1 MKKGILCIL
10 LSLLMLAP
18 MFASCSQEADLTGT
32 EASIYTL
39 YTIVDEKTTPE
50 AINQV
55 ELALNRIL
63 FYRLHVILN
72 LEMVTEEEYDKLISA
87 KFQEMEEYQAAKKN
101 NTLSLSES
109 SDGTDTS
116 KEIMTGDRILDIL
129 EEGKDVPMD
138 EPRLDIFLVR
148 GYDKYYELASQGKLT
163 ALDEKLE
170 NEAKQL
176 KSYIHSTLFTGAK
189 VDNKTYG
196 IPVNNAIGEYT
207 YLAFDAELLEK
218 YSVDPN
224 TIRSLEDLQ
233 GYLETI
239 KANEPNVVPLKNTMA
254 STDIQFL
261 ANEGF
266 PALVSNKTVYDAY
279 KNNKLKNYFSMIARY
294 KALGYLADANE
305 DEKADDKTRYAVR
318 IEKGTTDEITKRL
331 EGTGYKYDY
340 SLYSVPVATNETAID
355 NIFCVSKYV
364 VSNELTDVM
373 KIITAINTDAQL
385 MNLLTYGVENEH
397 YVLNDDDQVERTDD
411 CDYFINPDYV
421 GNRFITYT
429 VKGENPNKWLD
440 ATNQNKEAIVS
451 PSLGFTSSPKK
462 FYYTTEIEVDDPNN
476 PDKKITTTVR
486 KEISEPDYYAVINS
500 VVDKY
505 YPSLM
510 AGTAVNFDYNSL
522 YSNAK
527 SEVEKQITDE
537 LNNHYVENVLKPMF
551 ANKVRDSVIAS
562 KSEQLKKDAEES
574 TYEECYNNVLNSLI
588 TELTEKFTFENPL
601 ATENEIAQM
610 VDDTMTDEYIDE
622 SFDKYYPEEAFNE
635 LVNSVYESLIE
646 IEISDA
652 VEKIIG
658 TSEYNKEYSKLVG
671 SDKYQKDL
679 NDRIKYDAPAKILAK
694 VDEKISEEIGTYT
707 EKMYEDINKAL
718 ESSVND
724 FIKENKELLALDE
737 ETILLQIGYLVEKE
751 VEVEVETDT
760 ETSEGETEEPKTEI
774 IREPKYETWYEF
786 VFEDKVKAVYYKIF
800 GEPT

>member
-72 LEMVTEEEYDKLISA
+72 LEMVTEAEYDKLISD
-87 KFQEMEEYQAAKKN
+87 KFEEMEEYQAAKKN
-101 NTLSLSES
+101 NSATLSES
-109 SDGTDTS
+109 SDGSETS
-116 KEIMTGDRILDIL
+116 EEILTGDRILDIL
-129 EEGKDVPMD
+129 DEGKDIPMD

-207 YLAFDAELLEK
+207 YLAFDAELLDK
-218 YSVDPN
+218 YSIDPK

-239 KANEPNVVPLKNTMA
+239 KANESNVVPLKNTMA

-266 PALVSNKTVYDAY
+266 TALVSNKTVYDSY

-294 KALGYLADANE
+294 KALGYLADSTAE
-305 DEKADDKTRYAVR
+305 DKEDDKTRYAVR
-318 IEKGTTDEITKRL
+318 IETGTVDEIEKRL

-373 KIITAINTDAQL
+373 KIITAINTDPQL
-385 MNLLTYGVENEH
+385 MNLLTYGIENEH
-397 YVLNDDDQVERTDD
+397 YTLNDDNQVERTDD

-429 VKGENPNKWLD
+429 LKGENPNKWLD

-462 FYYTTEIEVDDPNN
+462 FYYTTEIEVEDPDN
-476 PDKKITTTVR
+476 PDEKITTTVR
-486 KEISEPDYYAVINS
+486 KEVIEPDYFAIINS

-505 YPSLM
+505 YPTLM
-510 AGTAVNFDYNSL
+510 AGTAVTFDYNAL
-522 YSNAK
+522 YKAASD
-527 SEVEKQITDE
+527 EIEGQITEE
-537 LNNHYVENVLKPMF
+537 LNNHYVENVLKPTF

-562 KSEQLKKDAEES
+562 KSEALKKDAEES
-574 TYEECYNNVLNSLI
+574 TYEECYSSVEGSLI

-601 ATENEIAQM
+601 ATDNEIAQM
-610 VDDTMTDEYIDE
+610 VDDAMTPEYVE
-622 SFDKYYPEEAFNE
+622 ENFDKYFPEEDFKE

-646 IEISDA
+646 SEVVSE
-652 VEKIIG
+652 VEKIMQ
-658 TSEYNKEYSKLVG
+658 TSEYEREYSKLIN
-671 SDKYQKDL
+671 SDRYQKDL
-679 NDRIKYDAPAKILAK
+679 SDRIKYDAPAKIIAK
-694 VDEKISEEIGTYT
+694 VDEKISEEITTYT
-707 EKMYEDINKAL
+707 DKMYDEINAVL
-718 ESSVND
+718 ETSVNE
-724 FIKENKELLALDE
+724 FIAENKELLGLTE
-737 ETILLQIGYLVEKE
+737 EEILLQIGYLVETE
-751 VEVEVETDT
+751 VTVESDT
-760 ETSEGETEEPKTEI
+760 EASEGETDEEPKTEI

>member
-55 ELALNRIL
+55 ELALNRII

-72 LEMVTEEEYDKLISA
+72 LEMVTEAEYDKLISD
-87 KFQEMEEYQAAKKN
+87 KFEEMEEYQAAKKN
-101 NTLSLSES
+101 NSLTLSES
-109 SDGTDTS
+109 SDGSETS
-116 KEIMTGDRILDIL
+116 KDILTGDRILDIL
-129 EEGKDVPMD
+129 AEGKDIPMD

-266 PALVSNKTVYDAY
+266 PALVSEKNVLDAY

-294 KALGYLADANE
+294 KALGYLADVNANDKE
-305 DEKADDKTRYAVR
+305 EDKTRYAVR
-318 IEKGTTDEITKRL
+318 IETGTTEEIGKRL
-331 EGTGYKYDY
+331 EGTGYEYDY

-373 KIITAINTDAQL
+373 KIVTAINTDPQL
-385 MNLLTYGVENEH
+385 MNLLTYGIENEH
-397 YVLNDDDQVERTDD
+397 YTLNDDNQVERTDD

-429 VKGENPNKWLD
+429 LKGENPNKWLD

-462 FYYTTEIEVDDPNN
+462 FYYTTEIEVEDPDDPN
-476 PDKKITTTVR
+476 KKITTTVR
-486 KEISEPDYYAVINS
+486 KEVIEPDYFAIINN

-510 AGTAVNFDYNSL
+510 AGTAVKFNYNAL
-522 YSNAK
+522 YK
-527 SEVEKQITDE
+527 SASTEIENQIVQE
-537 LNNHYVENVLKPMF
+537 LNNHYVENVLKPTF
-551 ANKVRDSVIAS
+551 ANKVRDKVIAS
-562 KSEQLKKDAEES
+562 KSAQLKKDAKDS
-574 TYEECYNNVLNSLI
+574 TYEECYSSVESSLI
-588 TELTEKFTFENPL
+588 TELTESFTFQNPL
-601 ATENEIAQM
+601 ATDNEITQM
-610 VDDTMTDEYIDE
+610 VDDTMTPEYIE
-622 SFDKYYPEEAFNE
+622 ENFNKYFPEEKFNE
-635 LVNSVYESLIE
+635 LVTSVYESLIE
-646 IEISDA
+646 AEIA
-652 VEKIIG
+652 NEVEKIMG
-658 TSEYNKEYSKLVG
+658 TSEYKKEYSKLIK

-679 NDRIKYDAPAKILAK
+679 ADRIKYDAPAKIIAK
-694 VDEKISEEIGTYT
+694 VDEKISEEITTYS

-718 ESSVND
+718 ESAVTE
-724 FIKENKELLALDE
+724 FIAENKDLLGLDE
-737 ETILLQIGYLVEKE
+737 EAILLQIGYLVEKE
-751 VEVEVETDT
+751 VTVESDT
-760 ETSEGETEEPKTEI
+760 EAAEGETVEEPKTELV
-774 IREPKYETWYEF
+774 REPKYETWYEF

-800 GEPT
+800 GEPA

>member
-10 LSLLMLAP
+10 LSLLLLAP

-72 LEMVTEEEYDKLISA
+72 LEMVTEAEYDKLISA
-87 KFQEMEEYQAAKKN
+87 KFEEMEEYQAAKKN
-101 NTLSLSES
+101 NTLVLSES
-109 SDGTDTS
+109 SDGSDTS
-116 KEIMTGDRILDIL
+116 EEIMTGDRILDIL

-176 KSYIHSTLFTGAK
+176 KSYIHSTLFTGSK

-218 YSVDPN
+218 YSIDPK

-239 KANEPNVVPLKNTMA
+239 KANEPNVVPLKNTKA

-294 KALGYLADANE
+294 KALGYLADANA
-305 DEKADDKTRYAVR
+305 DDKADDKTRYAVR
-318 IEKGTTDEITKRL
+318 IETGTTDEIEKRL

-340 SLYSVPVATNETAID
+340 SLYSLPVATNETAID

-373 KIITAINTDAQL
+373 KIITAINTDSQL
-385 MNLLTYGVENEH
+385 MNLLTYGIENEH
-397 YVLNDDDQVERTDD
+397 YTLNDDDQVERTDD
-411 CDYFINPDYV
+411 CTYFINPDYV

-429 VKGENPNKWLD
+429 LKGENPNKWLE
-440 ATNQNKEAIVS
+440 ATNQNTEAIVS

-462 FYYTTEIEVDDPNN
+462 FYYTTDIEVEDPDD

-486 KEISEPDYYAVINS
+486 KEIAEPDYYAIINS

-510 AGTAVNFDYNSL
+510 AGTAVQFDYNAL

-527 SEVEKQITDE
+527 SEVEKQITEE

-562 KSEQLKKDAEES
+562 KSEQLKQDAEES

-601 ATENEIAQM
+601 ATENEITQM
-610 VDDTMTDEYIDE
+610 VEDTMTDEYIDE
-622 SFDKYYPEEAFNE
+622 NFDRFYPEEAFNE

-658 TSEYNKEYSKLVG
+658 TSEYNKEYSKLVS

-679 NDRIKYDAPAKILAK
+679 NDRIQYDAPAKILAK

-737 ETILLQIGYLVEKE
+737 ENILLQIGYLVEKE
-751 VEVEVETDT
+751 VEVESDT
-760 ETSEGETEEPKTEI
+760 ETSEGETDEEPKTEI

-800 GEPT
+800 GEPA

>member
-10 LSLLMLAP
+10 LSLLLLAP

-72 LEMVTEEEYDKLISA
+72 LEMVTEAEYDKLISA
-87 KFQEMEEYQAAKKN
+87 KFEEMEEYQAAKKN
-101 NTLSLSES
+101 NSTVLSES
-109 SDGTDTS
+109 SDGADTS

-218 YSVDPN
+218 YSIDPK

-239 KANEPNVVPLKNTMA
+239 KANEPNVVPLKNTKA

-266 PALVSNKTVYDAY
+266 PALVSNKTVLDAY

-294 KALGYLADANE
+294 KALGYLADATTE
-305 DEKADDKTRYAVR
+305 DNADDKTRYAVR
-318 IEKGTTDEITKRL
+318 IETGTTDEIEKRL

-373 KIITAINTDAQL
+373 KILTAINTDAQL

-397 YVLNDDDQVERTDD
+397 YILNDDDQVERTDD

-429 VKGENPNKWLD
+429 LTGENPNKWVD

-462 FYYTTEIEVDDPNN
+462 FYYTTEIEVEDPDN

-486 KEISEPDYYAVINS
+486 KEISEPDYFATINS

-510 AGTAVNFDYNSL
+510 AGTAVQFDYNAL

-527 SEVEKQITDE
+527 SEVEKQITEE
-537 LNNHYVENVLKPMF
+537 LNNHYIENVLKPMF

-574 TYEECYNNVLNSLI
+574 TYEECYNNVVNSLI

-601 ATENEIAQM
+601 ATENEIVQM

-622 SFDKYYPEEAFNE
+622 NFGKYYPEEAFNE

-658 TSEYNKEYSKLVG
+658 TSEYNKEYSKLVK

-694 VDEKISEEIGTYT
+694 VDEKISEEIAKYT
-707 EKMYEDINKAL
+707 DKMYEDINVAL
-718 ESSVND
+718 ETSVNE
-724 FIKENKELLALDE
+724 FITENKEILALDD

-751 VEVEVETDT
+751 VEIESDT
-760 ETSEGETEEPKTEI
+760 ETSEGETDEETKTEI

-800 GEPT
+800 GEPA